1 MWECD
6 GKFCDPKG
14 TTVISPLYVKTNLV
28 KNTIYTNYIYAR
40 IYTILDPDYMYIFE
54 YTICIPYIHLTH
66 LALL

>member
-28 KNTIYTNYIYAR
+28 KNTIVHQLYAR
-40 IYTILDPDYMYIFE
+40 MYPILDPDYMYIHHM

-66 LALL
+66 L